1 MTNAQTPPRL
11 LFTRAELAF
20 AMGSL
25 LASLPDSDDSTRID
39 LVEIRHA
46 VDVARR
52 QGAFRTPP
60 PNPPGVH
67 APAPTPEP
75 PSAPGHGEDDPSA
88 RRREESR
95 KFAELLGEEKPAEPP
110 PSPKPRRPVPW
121 SAI

>member
-20 AMGSL
+20 AMGTL

-60 PNPPGVH
+60 PGVH
-67 APAPTPEP
+67 APGSHPPPEP